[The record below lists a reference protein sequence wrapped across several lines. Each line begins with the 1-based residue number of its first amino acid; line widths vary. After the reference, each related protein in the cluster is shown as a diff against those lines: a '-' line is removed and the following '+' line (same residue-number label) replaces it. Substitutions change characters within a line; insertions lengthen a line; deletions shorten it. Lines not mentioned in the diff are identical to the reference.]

1 MTPLESHAS
10 QVGGRPRLSFFRA
23 APAGVGIVPQG
34 RRLGIF
40 SGAFNPITLAHTA
53 LAQSACTHDQL
64 HEVLFVLPIAQPHK
78 LIHDAPIDARL
89 YMMSLAVQENPSF
102 SVGSCTHGLFI
113 DICRAV
119 DQAYPPATQLSIIIG
134 RDAAERILTWPY
146 PDPERA
152 LRELFARAELLV
164 ADRGGKF
171 TLPDNPTV
179 RAYAERIHHLPLPPA
194 YNHISA
200 TEVRRRLAQGEDV
213 AGLIS
218 PAIMAY
224 IQAHQLYRG
233 TQDGGPV

>member
-1 MTPLESHAS
+1 MALMTALASHAA
-10 QVGGRPRLSFFRA
+10 QPTEQPHLSFFRA
-23 APAGVGIVPQG
+23 APAGVGIIPQG

-53 LAQSACTHDQL
+53 MAQSACAHYRL
-64 HEVLFVLPIAQPHK
+64 HEVLFLLPIAQPHK
-78 LIHDAPIDARL
+78 LIHDAPIEARL
-89 YMMSLAVQENPSF
+89 HMMALAVREDPSF

-179 RAYAERIHHLPLPPA
+179 RAYAERIHHLPLPSA
-194 YNHISA
+194 Y
-200 TEVRRRLAQGEDV
+200 
-213 AGLIS
+213 
-218 PAIMAY
+218 
-224 IQAHQLYRG
+224 
-233 TQDGGPV
+233 